1 MKISII
7 GLGYVGLSLSYL
19 ISQKYTTYAYDIDS
33 DKIEKLKKN
42 IPNSLNNEVNQFL
55 DQRKLDLKI
64 TNNIVDCLKNSTFVV
79 IAVPTNYD
87 TITNNFNTDIV
98 EEVIKDVIKVE
109 PKASIIIKSTI
120 PIGFTEKIINDVGK
134 RNIYFSPEFLRENK
148 ALKDNL
154 YPSRIIIGDKTE
166 KSEKFA
172 EIMKECSNSSN
183 TKIIYMK
190 SKEAEAT
197 KLFSNAFLAMRVSFF
212 NELDSFSETN
222 DLNSKKIIE
231 GVSLDPRI
239 GNYYNNPSFGYGGY
253 CLPKDTQ
260 QLLNNYNN
268 IPNNIISG
276 VVKANKTRKEFIV
289 QSILK
294 KKPNIVGVYRLIM
307 KSDSDNFRESA
318 IIDVIDELIKNGIE
332 VIVYEPLISL
342 KIEFPYNITHKIE
355 DLKTIPDLII
365 ANRYSEEIKHL
376 QDKLYTR
383 DIFQEN

>member
-1 MKISII
+1 MLIIS
-7 GLGYVGLSLSYL
+7 L
-19 ISQKYTTYAYDIDS
+19 
-33 DKIEKLKKN
+33 
-42 IPNSLNNEVNQFL
+42 
-55 DQRKLDLKI
+55 
-64 TNNIVDCLKNSTFVV
+64 
-79 IAVPTNYD
+79 
-87 TITNNFNTDIV
+87 
-98 EEVIKDVIKVE
+98 
-109 PKASIIIKSTI
+109 
-120 PIGFTEKIINDVGK
+120 
-134 RNIYFSPEFLRENK
+134 
-148 ALKDNL
+148 
-154 YPSRIIIGDKTE
+154 
-166 KSEKFA
+166 
-172 EIMKECSNSSN
+172 
-183 TKIIYMK
+183 
-190 SKEAEAT
+190 
-197 KLFSNAFLAMRVSFF
+197 LFSNAFLAMRVSFF

-276 VVKANKTRKEFIV
+276 VVRANKTRKEFIV

-307 KSDSDNFRESA
+307 KSNSDNFRESA

-355 DLKTIPDLII
+355 DLEKKPDLII
-365 ANRYSEEIKHL
+365 ANRFSEEIKHL

>member
-33 DKIEKLKKN
+33 NKVEKLKKD
-42 IPNSLNNEVNQFL
+42 IPSSLNNEINQFL

-64 TNNIVDCLKNSTFVV
+64 SNNIVECLKNSTFVV

-87 TITNNFNTDIV
+87 TTTNNFNTDIV
-98 EEVIKDVIKVE
+98 EEVIKNIIKVE
-109 PKASIIIKSTI
+109 PNASIIIKSTI
-120 PIGFTEKIINDVGK
+120 PIGFTEKIINTVEK
-134 RNIYFSPEFLRENK
+134 KNIYFSPEFLRESK
-148 ALKDNL
+148 ALEDNL
-154 YPSRIIIGDKTE
+154 YPSRIIIGDRTE
-166 KSEKFA
+166 ESETFA
-172 EIMKECSNSSN
+172 GILKECSNSSY

-190 SKEAEAT
+190 SKEAEAA

-212 NELDSFSETN
+212 NELDSFSEFN
-222 DLNSKKIIE
+222 NLNAKKIIE
-231 GVSLDPRI
+231 GVSSDPRI

-276 VVKANKTRKEFIV
+276 VVRANKTRKQFIT

-294 KKPNIVGVYRLIM
+294 KKPKIVGVYRLIM
-307 KSDSDNFRESA
+307 KSGSDNFRESA

-342 KIEFPYNITHKIE
+342 KIKFRYKITHKIE
-355 DLKTIPDLII
+355 DLNKIPDLII
-365 ANRYSEEIKHL
+365 ANRFSEEIKHL

>member
-33 DKIEKLKKN
+33 DKVEKLKKD
-42 IPNSLNNEVNQFL
+42 IPSSLNNEVNQFL
-55 DQRKLDLKI
+55 NQRKLDLKI
-64 TNNIVDCLKNSTFVV
+64 SNNIVDCLKNSTFVV

-98 EEVIKDVIKVE
+98 EKVIKNVIKVE
-109 PKASIIIKSTI
+109 QNASIIIKSTI

-134 RNIYFSPEFLRENK
+134 NNIYFSPEFLRESK
-148 ALKDNL
+148 ALQDNL
-154 YPSRIIIGDKTE
+154 YPSRIIIGDRTE
-166 KSEKFA
+166 KSETFA
-172 EIMKECSNSSN
+172 EILKECSNSRN
-183 TKIIYMK
+183 AKIIYMK

-212 NELDSFSETN
+212 NELDSFSEVN
-222 DLNSKKIIE
+222 NLNSKKIIE
-231 GVSLDPRI
+231 GVSSDPRI

-276 VVKANKTRKEFIV
+276 VVRANKTRKEFIT

-294 KKPNIVGVYRLIM
+294 KKPSIVGVYRLIM
-307 KSDSDNFRESA
+307 KSGSDNFRESA

-342 KIEFPYNITHKIE
+342 KIKFPYKITHKIE
-355 DLKTIPDLII
+355 DLKKIPDLII
-365 ANRYSEEIKHL
+365 ANRFSEEIKHL
-376 QDKLYTR
+376 QEKLYTR

>member
-33 DKIEKLKKN
+33 NKIEKLKKDL
-42 IPNSLNNEVNQFL
+42 PSSLNNEVNQFL

-98 EEVIKDVIKVE
+98 EEVIKNVIKVE
-109 PKASIIIKSTI
+109 PNASIIIKSTI

-154 YPSRIIIGDKTE
+154 YPSRIIIGDRAE

>member
-33 DKIEKLKKN
+33 NKIEKLKKDL
-42 IPNSLNNEVNQFL
+42 PSSLNNEVNQFL

-212 NELDSFSETN
+212 NELDSFSEAN
-222 DLNSKKIIE
+222 DLNSKEIIE

>member
-33 DKIEKLKKN
+33 NKIEKLKKDL
-42 IPNSLNNEVNQFL
+42 PSSLNNEVNQFL

-98 EEVIKDVIKVE
+98 EEVIKNVIKVE
-109 PKASIIIKSTI
+109 PNASIIIKSTI

-212 NELDSFSETN
+212 NELDSFSEAN
-222 DLNSKKIIE
+222 DLNSKEIIE

>member
-55 DQRKLDLKI
+55 DQKKLDLKI

-212 NELDSFSETN
+212 NELDSFSEAN
-222 DLNSKKIIE
+222 DLNSKEIIE

>member
-33 DKIEKLKKN
+33 NKIEKLKKDL
-42 IPNSLNNEVNQFL
+42 PSSLNNEVNQFL

-87 TITNNFNTDIV
+87 TITNNFNTEIV

-154 YPSRIIIGDKTE
+154 YPSRIIIGDRTE

-212 NELDSFSETN
+212 NELDSFSEAN
-222 DLNSKKIIE
+222 DLNSKEIIE